1 VFRRLLSR
9 AFYILGIVTSGLT
22 IFIGTFIHPSLDVNR
37 RRQVHGYVAIRRLMT
52 AVEHYKTDCG
62 RYPSPAGALDA
73 LVHNPGV
80 ACWKGPY
87 LDGEVP
93 ADPWGRAF
101 VYRSDNLQS
110 EVVSYGADGKPGG
123 EFFDMDISSR
133 NMWVL
138 SPQTPTEI
146 TTQRIWIGVWWGA
159 WVGFLTCGYLLWMN
173 RRRSRRASSRG
184 ETAMETI
191 P

>member
-1 VFRRLLSR
+1 MVSRRLLSR
-9 AFYILGIVTSGLT
+9 TFYILGIV
-22 IFIGTFIHPSLDVNR
+22 IFWFAIYIGTFMHLPMDVNR
-37 RRQVHGYVAIRRLMT
+37 RRQIHGYVAIRRLMT

-62 RYPSPAGALDA
+62 RYPSPASALDA
-73 LVHNPGV
+73 LVHDPSV
-80 ACWKGPY
+80 AGWRGPY
-87 LDGEVP
+87 PDGEVP

-133 NMWVL
+133 KMWIF
-138 SPQTPTEI
+138 SPQTHAEI
-146 TTQRIWIGVWWGA
+146 KIWRIWTGVLLGA
-159 WVGFLTCGYLLWMN
+159 WVGFLTCGYLLWT
-173 RRRSRRASSRG
+173 RRRHSLR
-184 ETAMETI
+184 TI